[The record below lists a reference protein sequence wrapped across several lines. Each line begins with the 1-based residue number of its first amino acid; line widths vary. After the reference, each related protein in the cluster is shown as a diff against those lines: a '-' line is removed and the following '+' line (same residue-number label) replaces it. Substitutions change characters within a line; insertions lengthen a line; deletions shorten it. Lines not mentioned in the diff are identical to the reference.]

1 MPTIEISDE
10 VLAAL
15 QKLKRIPAESD
26 AEALDRVIRETAAD
40 RDQKLR
46 EYEKLEPHTHSTN

>member
-1 MPTIEISDE
+1 MTTIEISDE

-46 EYEKLEPHTHSTN
+46 EYEKLEPDTHSTN